1 MEEGFVLGVF
11 IIGSYRN
18 IHVIYVIS
26 VYMYIYFI
34 RIIYDYMYIN
44 RIRVSFRAQV
54 QRRRR

>member
-11 IIGSYRN
+11 IIGGYRN

-26 VYMYIYFI
+26 VYMYVYFI
-34 RIIYDYMYIN
+34 HVICDYMYIN

-54 QRRRR
+54 Q

>member
-11 IIGSYRN
+11 IIGSYSN

-26 VYMYIYFI
+26 VYMCIYFI
-34 RIIYDYMYIN
+34 HIIYDYMYIN

-54 QRRRR
+54 Q